1 MPNDPFPGYLAT
13 LERAHQLGNDTE
25 HTHRPIF
32 KILLESIAPGATAT
46 NEPKRVKVGAPDYV
60 ISRPTNYGP
69 ITIGYVEAKDLGAKL
84 EDIERDSNRAQPNT
98 REGAQLKRYRAALP
112 NLLFTDYLDFRWYTD
127 GALRQTAKLAS
138 IAPNRTLLREK
149 NGIQD
154 VDRLLDNF
162 LKHQPEPITRPQ
174 DLALRMARLT
184 HIIRDIIIEA
194 FEQGQASNLLKGW
207 REAFSRVLIAD
218 LDQPEKTVE
227 FADMFAQTLAYGLF
241 SARIMDSTPADF
253 SRQEAQRLIPRTNP
267 FLRDFFAQ
275 ISGIQMDDEPYA
287 GFVDDLAALLA
298 HTDMNAVLADFGRRT
313 RQEDPVVHFYETF
326 LAAYDPKLRE
336 SRGVYYTP
344 EPVVS
349 YLVRSVDH
357 LLRTRF
363 GCREGLAD
371 TSMVTVANTDPT
383 LKVKG
388 TNQTRKTTQSHRVL
402 VLDPA
407 TGTGTFLYAIV
418 DHIRSQFMARNDAG
432 MWSDYVKQHLLPRLF
447 GFELLMAPYAVAHFK
462 LGLQLAGRDLPEDQ
476 REAWA
481 YDFASDERLGVYLTN
496 TLEEAHEHTGL
507 PLFTQWVSDE
517 NNAANLVKRELPIMV
532 VIGNPPYSGHSAN
545 TGQWIINLLKGRDTQ
560 DGSSTRS
567 YFEVDGQP
575 LKEVQLKWLH
585 DDYVKFFRF
594 AQWRVEKSG
603 AGIIAFISN
612 SGYLDNPTF
621 RGMRQALRETFT
633 DIYILDLHGSSKKSE
648 TAPDGS
654 TDENVFDIQQGV
666 CLGIFIKEP
675 GKPLPAQVHHAHL
688 WGVRESKNK
697 ESGKYPWLLNHD
709 VTNTDWSDLSP
720 QSPSYLFVPQDFN
733 VLGEYQQGWPL
744 REIFLSSSVG
754 IVTAR
759 DKLTIRWTDRE
770 ILQIVQEFVSLPVEE
785 ARDKYSLGKDARDWK
800 VEYAQRDL
808 RNVSVDANHVVPVL
822 YRPFDWRFTFYTGQ
836 SRGFI
841 GQPQQG
847 TMGHMLKGENL
858 GILWTRPMSPT
869 YEFSVTSTRTIIDQ
883 CAVGNKSA
891 GAGISY
897 LGPLYLYPG
906 SRDRTL
912 FDNEETSKAP
922 GGRRP
927 NLNPAFIADVEQC
940 LGMTFSPDGKGDLQ
954 TTFGPEDVFHYMY
967 AVFHSPTYRSRYAE
981 FLKIDF
987 PRLPLTSDPGLFRD
1001 LAGLGEQLV
1010 GLHLMERQA
1019 PNIASYPV
1027 RGDNI
1032 VQAVRYT
1039 APGQAGEKGR
1049 VWINK
1054 TQHFEGVPPEVW
1066 EFHIGGYQVAEKWLK
1081 DRKGRQLSYDDLN
1094 HYRGVVAALAETILL
1109 MAEIDNAIPGFPI
1122 E

>member
-1 MPNDPFPGYLAT
+1 MPDDPFAKYIAT
-13 LERAHQLGNDTE
+13 IQRAHQLGNDTE
-25 HTHRPIF
+25 HTHRPTL
-32 KILLESIAPGATAT
+32 KTLLEEMAPGATAT

-60 ISRPTNYGP
+60 ITRPTNYGP
-69 ITIGYVEAKDLGAKL
+69 ITIGYVEAKDLGSKL
-84 EDIERDSNRAQPNT
+84 EEIERDSNRAQPNT
-98 REGAQLKRYRAALP
+98 REGEQLKRYRAALT

-138 IAPNRTLLREK
+138 LNPDRTLLREK
-149 NGIQD
+149 NGAQE
-154 VDRLLDNF
+154 VRQLLQNF
-162 LKHQPEPITRPQ
+162 LQHRPEPISRPQ

-184 HIIRDIIIEA
+184 HIIRDIIVEA
-194 FEQGQASNLLKGW
+194 FRQDQASNLLKGW
-207 REAFSRVLIAD
+207 RQAFAQVLIAD
-218 LDQPEKTVE
+218 LDQPEKTAE

-241 SARIMDSTPADF
+241 SARIMDPTPGDF

-326 LAAYDPKLRE
+326 LAAYDPRLRE

-371 TSMVTVANTDPT
+371 TSMVTVANTDPS

-407 TGTGTFLYAIV
+407 TGTGTFLYAII

-481 YDFASDERLGVYLTN
+481 YDFSSDERLGVYLTN
-496 TLEEAHEHTGL
+496 TLEGGHESAETN
-507 PLFTQWVSDE
+507 PLIHFLAGES
-517 NNAANLVKRELPIMV
+517 NAADSVKRDLPVMV
-532 VIGNPPYSGHSAN
+532 IIGNPPYSGHSSNPSETVAIQVTTDGTI
-545 TGQWIINLLKGRDTQ
+545 TGNIVKGSLRISKVRSKTFIGNLLRD
-560 DGSSTRS
+560 
-567 YFEVDGQP
+567 YFQVDGKP
-575 LKEVQLKWLH
+575 LNEKNPKWLN
-585 DDYVKFFRF
+585 DDYVKFIRF
-594 AQWRVEKSG
+594 SQWRIERTG
-603 AGIIAFISN
+603 AGILAFISN
-612 SGYLDNPTF
+612 NGYLDNPTF
-621 RGMRQALRETFT
+621 RGMRQALTQTFN
-633 DIYILDLHGSSKKSE
+633 DIYILNLHGSSKKKERS
-648 TAPDGS
+648 PDGS
-654 TDENVFDIQQGV
+654 ADENVFDIQQGV
-666 CLGIFIKEP
+666 AIGIFVKDPKNLEP
-675 GKPLPAQVHHAHL
+675 TRVHYADL
-688 WGVRESKNK
+688 WGVRETKDK
-697 ESGKYPWLLNHD
+697 QHGKYPWLFANSIQE
-709 VTNTDWSDLSP
+709 TDWSDLSP
-720 QSPSYLFVPQDFN
+720 VTPFYLFTPQDVN
-733 VLGEYQQGWPL
+733 LRDEYMQGWSIDTILPISTVGVVTGQDSRTIAITHEEGEL
-744 REIFLSSSVG
+744 LASQLGISSS
-754 IVTAR
+754 
-759 DKLTIRWTDRE
+759 KLTKI
-770 ILQIVQEFVSLPVEE
+770 
-785 ARDKYSLGKDARDWK
+785 
-800 VEYAQRDL
+800 
-808 RNVSVDANHVVPVL
+808 L
-822 YRPFDWRFTFYTGQ
+822 YRPFDQRYIVYDHEVITRPRLQ
-836 SRGFI
+836 VMR
-841 GQPQQG
+841 
-847 TMGHMLKGENL
+847 HMLVEDNL
-858 GILWTRPMSPT
+858 ALISARS
-869 YEFSVTSTRTIIDQ
+869 
-883 CAVGNKSA
+883 NKSQYPDHFLCSRFLVEA
-891 GAGISY
+891 KCGESTTQSATF
-897 LGPLYLYPG
+897 PLYTTV
-906 SRDRTL
+906 DATIRTL
-912 FDNEETSKAP
+912 FSVDEVPNEN
-922 GGRRP
+922 RRQV
-927 NLNPAFIADVEQC
+927 NLKPAFIEDASRR
-940 LGMTFSPDGKGDLQ
+940 LGMRFIPDGKGDLQ

-987 PRLPLTSDPGLFRD
+987 PRLPLTSDPGLFRN

-1010 GLHLMERQA
+1010 GLHLMDSHA

-1027 RGDNI
+1027 RGDSI

-1039 APGQAGEKGR
+1039 APGEGAEKGR
-1049 VWINK
+1049 VWISK
-1054 TQHFEGVPPEVW
+1054 TQYFEGVQPEVW

-1081 DRKGRQLSYDDLN
+1081 DRKGRQLTYDDLN
-1094 HYRGVVAALAETILL
+1094 HYRNVIAALAETIRL
-1109 MAEIDNAIPGFPI
+1109 MSEIDEAIPGFPI

>member
-1 MPNDPFPGYLAT
+1 MPNDPFPGYLST
-13 LERAHQLGNDTE
+13 LERAHLLGNDTE
-25 HTHRPIF
+25 HTHRPTF
-32 KILLESIAPGATAT
+32 KILLESLAPGATAT

-60 ISRPTNYGP
+60 ITRPTNYGP
-69 ITIGYVEAKDLGAKL
+69 ITIGYVEAKDLGARL

-138 IAPNRTLLREK
+138 IAPNRTLVREK

-154 VDRLLDNF
+154 VGQLLDNF

-218 LDQPEKTVE
+218 LDQPEKTAE

-241 SARIMDSTPADF
+241 SARIMDLTPADF

-388 TNQTRKTTQSHRVL
+388 TNQTRKKTQSHRVL

-407 TGTGTFLYAIV
+407 TGTGTFLYAII

-507 PLFTQWVSDE
+507 PLFTQWVADE
-517 NNAANLVKRELPIMV
+517 TNAANLVKRELPIMV

-545 TGQWIINLLKGRDTQ
+545 TGPWISDLLRGKDSHTGKATAN
-560 DGSSTRS
+560 
-567 YFEVDGQP
+567 YFEVDRQP
-575 LKEVQLKWLH
+575 LGERNPKWLN
-585 DDYVKFFRF
+585 DDYVKFIRF
-594 AQWRVEKSG
+594 AQWRIERTG
-603 AGIIAFISN
+603 AGILAFISN
-612 SGYLDNPTF
+612 NGYLDNPTF
-621 RGMRQALRETFT
+621 RGMRQALMQTFT
-633 DIYILDLHGSSKKSE
+633 DIYVLDLHGSTKKQERS
-648 TAPDGS
+648 PDGS
-654 TDENVFDIQQGV
+654 PDDNVFDIQQGV
-666 CLGIFIKEP
+666 AIGIFVKEA
-675 GKPLPAQVHHAHL
+675 GKQGLANVHHADL
-688 WGVRESKNK
+688 WGVRESKDK
-697 ESGKYPWLLNHD
+697 ENGKYPWLLTHD
-709 VTNTDWSDLSP
+709 IASTTWKQISP
-720 QSPSYLFVPQDFN
+720 ESPFYLFVPQNMDVGAEYNQGWKITDVMPTN
-733 VLGEYQQGWPL
+733 VLGFQ
-744 REIFLSSSVG
+744 
-754 IVTAR
+754 THR
-759 DKLTIRWTDRE
+759 DRFAIDFDRE
-770 ILQIVQEFVSLPVEE
+770 QLRARIAEMFDERVSDQEYATKYGVS
-785 ARDKYSLGKDARDWK
+785 DNRDW
-800 VEYAQRDL
+800 QL
-808 RNVSVDANHVVPVL
+808 RKSRKLIQAEPEWERHLIPCL
-822 YRPFDWRFTFYTGQ
+822 YRPFDWRSSYFSPVAMDYPRRELMDHVAG
-836 SRGFI
+836 R
-841 GQPQQG
+841 
-847 TMGHMLKGENL
+847 ENL
-858 GILWTRPMSPT
+858 CILVTRQIGT
-869 YEFSVTSTRTIIDQ
+869 LGWRHVSVSKDVAESCVVSTKTKEQ
-883 CAVGNKSA
+883 N
-891 GAGISY
+891 Y
-897 LGPLYLYPG
+897 NFPLYVYPG
-906 SRDRTL
+906 TLKPTL
-912 FDNEETSKAP
+912 FDALHSSDASNE
-922 GGRRP
+922 RRP
-927 NLNPAFIADVEQC
+927 NLNPAFIADVEQR
-940 LGMTFSPDGKGDLQ
+940 LGMTFIPDGKGDLQ

-987 PRLPLTSDPGLFRD
+987 PRLPLTSDPALFRD

-1027 RGDNI
+1027 RGDNV

-1081 DRKGRQLSYDDLN
+1081 DRKGRQLTYDDLN
-1094 HYRGVVAALAETILL
+1094 HYRGVVAALAETIRL
-1109 MAEIDNAIPGFPI
+1109 MAEIDNTIPGFPI

>member
-1 MPNDPFPGYLAT
+1 MPDDPFAHYIAT

-25 HTHRPIF
+25 HTHRPAL
-32 KILLESIAPGATAT
+32 KTLLEALAPGTTAT

-60 ISRPTNYGP
+60 ITRPTNYGP
-69 ITIGYVEAKDLGAKL
+69 ITVGYVEAKDLGASL
-84 EDIERDSNRAQPNT
+84 DEIERDSNRAQPNT
-98 REGAQLKRYRAALP
+98 REGKQLKRYRAALP

-127 GALRQTAKLAS
+127 GALRQTARLAS
-138 IAPNRTLLREK
+138 ITPNRALTRDK
-149 NGIQD
+149 NGRQAAGQ
-154 VDRLLDNF
+154 LLENY
-162 LKHQPEPITRPQ
+162 LNHQPEPINKPQ

-194 FEQGQASNLLKGW
+194 FEQDQASNLLKGW
-207 REAFSRVLIAD
+207 RTAFSQVLIAD
-218 LDQPEKTVE
+218 LDQPEKTAE

-241 SARIMDSTPADF
+241 SARIMDTTPANF

-298 HTDMNAVLADFGRRT
+298 HTDMGAVLADFGRRT

-363 GCREGLAD
+363 GCRDGLAD

-388 TNQTRKTTQSHRVL
+388 TSQTRKTTQSHRVL

-407 TGTGTFLYAIV
+407 TGTGTFLYAII

-432 MWSDYVKQHLLPRLF
+432 MWSDYVKRHLLPRLF

-507 PLFTQWVSDE
+507 PLFVQQVADE
-517 NNAANLVKRELPIMV
+517 ANAANLVKRNLPVMV

-545 TGQWIINLLKGRDTQ
+545 TGQWISDLLRGKEAPTGTAAAN
-560 DGSSTRS
+560 
-567 YFEVDGQP
+567 YFQVDGQP
-575 LKEVQLKWLH
+575 LGEKNPKWLN
-585 DDYVKFFRF
+585 DDYVKFIRF
-594 AQWRVEKSG
+594 AQWRIERTG
-603 AGIIAFISN
+603 AGILAFISN
-612 SGYLDNPTF
+612 NGYLDNPTF
-621 RGMRQALRETFT
+621 RGMRQSLMEAFT
-633 DIYILDLHGSSKKSE
+633 DIYILDLHGNSKKGERS
-648 TAPDGS
+648 PDGS
-654 TDENVFDIQQGV
+654 ADENVFDIQQGV
-666 CLGIFIKEP
+666 AIGIFVKEP
-675 GKPLPAQVHHAHL
+675 GKQGLARVHHADL
-688 WGVRESKNK
+688 WGVRESKTK
-697 ESGKYPWLLNHD
+697 EYGKYPWLFAHE
-709 VTNTDWSDLSP
+709 VSNTKWTQLEIH
-720 QSPSYLFVPQDFN
+720 SPSYFFVPQN
-733 VLGEYQQGWPL
+733 TNMVTEYELGWKVTDILPTN
-744 REIFLSSSVG
+744 SMG
-754 IVTAR
+754 IATAR
-759 DKLTIRWTDRE
+759 DELTISWDAESVWGTVSD
-770 ILQIVQEFVSLPVEE
+770 FVVLPSE
-785 ARDKYSLGKDARDWK
+785 DARAKYRVGDDALDWK
-800 VEYAQRDL
+800 VALAQNDL
-808 RNVSVDANHVVPVL
+808 RQSGPSRENIVSVY
-822 YRPFDWRFTFYTGQ
+822 YRPFDVRYSYFTGR
-836 SRGFI
+836 SRGFHCR
-841 GQPQQG
+841 PRPEV
-847 TMGHMLKGENL
+847 MRHMLLDNL
-858 GILWTRPMSPT
+858 ALCFIRRSREQLASAFLVARSVIDKTILS
-869 YEFSVTSTRTIIDQ
+869 
-883 CAVGNKSA
+883 SA
-891 GAGISY
+891 DNANVA
-897 LGPLYLYPG
+897 PLYFYP
-906 SRDRTL
+906 DTKQAT
-912 FDNEETSKAP
+912 FDTGEASGK

-927 NLNPAFIADVEQC
+927 NLNPAFIADVERR
-940 LGMTFSPDGKGDLQ
+940 LNMTFIPDGKGDLQ
-954 TTFGPEDVFHYMY
+954 ATFGPEDVFNYMY

-987 PRLPLTSDPGLFRD
+987 PRLPLTSDPGLFRS

-1027 RGDNI
+1027 RGDSV

-1039 APGQAGEKGR
+1039 APGEGAEKGR

-1054 TQHFEGVPPEVW
+1054 TQYFEGVPPEVW

-1081 DRKGRQLSYDDLN
+1081 DRKGRQLSYDDLS
-1094 HYRGVVAALAETILL
+1094 HYRNVVAALAETMRL
-1109 MAEIDNAIPGFPI
+1109 MAEIDAAIPGFPI